1 MTAKKPTT
9 TKAPAKCNAPK
20 KPKTLTVRFSIAT
33 NDQDE
38 WAVSGFHQNCR
49 EANCQDASG
58 ALCGVVIT
66 QDFEI
71 EIPYPEPSIVRLV
84 HPGIKTN
91 G

>member
-9 TKAPAKCNAPK
+9 TKAPVKSSAPE

-33 NDQDE
+33 NERGE
-38 WAVSGFHQNCR
+38 WAVSGFHENCW
-49 EANCQDASG
+49 EANRDDATG
-58 ALCGVVIT
+58 TLCGVVIT

-71 EIPYPEPSIVRLV
+71 EVPHPEPNIVRLV
-84 HPGIKTN
+84 HPGVKTN